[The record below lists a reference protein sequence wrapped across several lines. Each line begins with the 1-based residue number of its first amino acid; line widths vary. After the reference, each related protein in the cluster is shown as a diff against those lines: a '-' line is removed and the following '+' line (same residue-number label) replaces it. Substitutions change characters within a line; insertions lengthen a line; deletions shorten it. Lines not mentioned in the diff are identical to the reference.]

1 MRNAP
6 PVIVRWQQPLSRLW
20 RFGAAALDK
29 AIGSRTYVGVRP
41 PKNEQLNLARDTLFR
56 FDTSSEPPVTVDE
69 IQMSI
74 LRALCGIGEILEE
87 LRPAINIQEDR
98 L

>member
-29 AIGSRTYVGVRP
+29 AIGSRAYVSVRP
-41 PKNEQLNLARDTLFR
+41 PKNEQLNPARDTLFR
-56 FDTSSEPPVTVDE
+56 FDTSSEPPVRSKCRSSAPCVVLAWK
-69 IQMSI
+69 S
-74 LRALCGIGEILEE
+74 
-87 LRPAINIQEDR
+87 
-98 L
+98 